1 MQVYRDNADYIFTA
15 SENEATRAYN
25 TAVAA
30 MQAQAQGGGMSAMSS
45 ELIRAG
51 SNVLGS
57 VLASMVKSEG
67 GRGALLETG
76 KSIFSFLNPFD

>member
-30 MQAQAQGGGMSAMSS
+30 MQAQAQSS
-45 ELIRAG
+45 GRSGSSLRA
-51 SNVLGS
+51 LGS
-57 VLASMVKSEG
+57 VFGNVLSAFAG
-67 GRGALLETG
+67 TDRGASKLISYLPD
-76 KSIFSFLNPFD
+76 SLNPFSWLTG